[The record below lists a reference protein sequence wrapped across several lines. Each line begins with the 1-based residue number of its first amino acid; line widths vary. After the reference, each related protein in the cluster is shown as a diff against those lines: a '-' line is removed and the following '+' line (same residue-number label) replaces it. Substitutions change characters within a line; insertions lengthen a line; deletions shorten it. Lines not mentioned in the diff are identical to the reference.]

1 MVPPRAEHQSSRYW
15 RYVYEGYAMPRPSGH
30 SHVPCWK
37 ASGQSRAAETGLRG
51 WGERTRTRKCLFFV
65 ISAELL
71 GFTQHFRTRDFSR
84 TPGRDRFRSRR
95 VKATFAS
102 SSPICPATQYGL
114 CGEEVAP
121 ATCGLAHAQQGD
133 RVRRMG
139 ALMVQAAED
148 PEGQAR
154 LAESGSRRSSVN
166 SA

>member
-1 MVPPRAEHQSSRYW
+1 VKLEAAAGAERSRSKACTRLLKKSFPNFAEICARQVYAGSFQTFDRPPTPCSGLFLFNFEILRAEADLSKLY
-15 RYVYEGYAMPRPSGH
+15 
-30 SHVPCWK
+30 
-37 ASGQSRAAETGLRG
+37 
-51 WGERTRTRKCLFFV
+51 F
-65 ISAELL
+65 
-71 GFTQHFRTRDFSR
+71 
-84 TPGRDRFRSRR
+84 
-95 VKATFAS
+95 ATTFLS
-102 SSPICPATQYGL
+102 SSLTCPATQSGL

-139 ALMVQAAED
+139 VLMVQAAED